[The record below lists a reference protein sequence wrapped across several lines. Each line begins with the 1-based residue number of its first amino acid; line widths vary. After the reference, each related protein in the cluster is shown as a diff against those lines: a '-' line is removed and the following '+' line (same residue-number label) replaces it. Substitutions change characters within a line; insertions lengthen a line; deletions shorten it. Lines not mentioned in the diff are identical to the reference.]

1 MSASAS
7 GSSERDLF
15 HVQFGFCELG
25 THYLAKAACSGECT
39 VLTARRALRSWLVQV
54 HYRARAVTFAL
65 AFVATG
71 FQIYGKEF
79 DSIAWTALALLFLVY
94 PHFQY
99 WRACASPN
107 PVRSELRNL
116 SVDSVLLGLYVAA
129 IQFSLWLSFAAILAN
144 LINSVAN
151 KGWWGVPQSVL
162 GLLAGILVWTSI
174 YGLQISLHTE
184 WPAVVICILG
194 VVGYV
199 LVLINIGFRRNIQLR
214 DIKKRQRVILEG
226 VQSGV
231 ISMSENGIIE
241 SFNQS
246 AEHMFGYGETE
257 VLGRSILILMQD
269 PSQYVNESAPDG
281 DLYSCVRK
289 AIGSPCE
296 AMGRRKDGSGFDLE
310 LRVYETLLNDR
321 RLLICTASDISSH
334 KQAQAEL
341 RVAATAFESLESMI
355 VTDAD
360 QIILKVNKAF
370 THITGYEPS
379 EVVGNT
385 PQMLR
390 SERHSDSYFR
400 AMWGRVNRDKYW
412 QGEMWCRRKN
422 GEVFPLWLAITA
434 VLDEK
439 GATTNY
445 VGVFSDITEHKV
457 AQDRIEHLAFSD
469 SLTDLPNRRLLM
481 DRLHQALTTSARIG
495 RCGAVLLIDLDD
507 FKTLNDT
514 LGHDKGD
521 LLLQQVAQRLTS
533 CVRESDTVARLGGDE
548 FVVMLEGLSEYT
560 EGAAS
565 QVDILG
571 EKILVALNQ
580 PYTLA
585 NTQIRSTPS
594 VGVAVFNGQQVSA
607 EELLKRADLAMYQS
621 KAAGRNTLR
630 FFDPV
635 MQAVVTSRAALEIE
649 LREAVSQQQFV
660 LYYQAQVD
668 SEGRIVGAEALVRWR
683 HPVRGMVS
691 PAEFIPLAEET
702 GLILPLGTWVLDTAC
717 AQLADWAN
725 RPDMAHLSIAV
736 NVSARQIRNKNF
748 VSEVM
753 NALGHSGA
761 NPHKLKME
769 LTESLMVDGVEETIE
784 KMNALR
790 AIGVTFSLDDFGTG
804 YSSLA
809 YLKRLPLSQLK
820 IDQSFVRDILTDPN
834 DAAIC
839 RTVIALAQSLG
850 LTSIAEGV
858 ETEEHRDALARLGCQ
873 AYQGYWFSKPLTQDA
888 FAAYVT
894 QFDGSPLAAGNRA

>member
-1 MSASAS
+1 M
-7 GSSERDLF
+7 
-15 HVQFGFCELG
+15 
-25 THYLAKAACSGECT
+25 K
-39 VLTARRALRSWLVQV
+39 SWLVHL
-54 HYRARAVTFAL
+54 HYRARVVTFAL
-65 AFVATG
+65 AFLATSM
-71 FQIYGKEF
+71 QIYGKGF
-79 DSIAWTALALLFLVY
+79 SPYAWFSLAAFLLVY

-99 WRACASPN
+99 WRANTAQK
-107 PVRSELRNL
+107 PVQAELTNL
-116 SVDSVLLGLYVAA
+116 LIDSVLLGIFVAA
-129 IQFSLWLSFAAILAN
+129 IQFSIWLSFAAILAN

-162 GLLAGILVWTSI
+162 ALLAGSLFWIGFFGFKL
-174 YGLQISLHTE
+174 SLHTV
-184 WPAVVICILG
+184 WPAAAICMVGIA
-194 VVGYV
+194 GYV
-199 LVLINIGFRRNIQLR
+199 LVLIDISFKRNIQLR

-246 AEHMFGYGETE
+246 AEHMFGYAATE
-257 VLGRSILILMQD
+257 VVGNSILTLIQKS
-269 PSQYVNESAPDG
+269 SQYIDGIDPGG

-289 AIGSPCE
+289 AIGHPCE
-296 AMGRRKDGSGFDLE
+296 VTGRRKDGSEFHLE

-360 QIILKVNKAF
+360 KIILKVNKAF
-370 THITGYEPS
+370 TKITGYDQN
-379 EVVGNT
+379 EVVGNS
-385 PQMLR
+385 PEILR
-390 SERHSDSYFR
+390 SGRHSDAYFK
-400 AMWGRVNRDKYW
+400 AMWGRVKRDKYW
-412 QGEMWCRRKN
+412 QGEMWCRRKS

-439 GATTNY
+439 GVTTNY

-495 RCGAVLLIDLDD
+495 RCGALLLIDLDD

-548 FVVMLEGLSEYT
+548 FVVMLEGLAEYP
-560 EGAAS
+560 EGAAN
-565 QVDILG
+565 QVDVLG
-571 EKILVALNQ
+571 EKILAALNE
-580 PYTLA
+580 PYLLA
-585 NTQIRSTPS
+585 NVHVRSTPS
-594 VGVAVFNGQQVSA
+594 VGVAVFDGQQVPV

-630 FFDPV
+630 FFDPA
-635 MQAVVTSRAALEIE
+635 MQAVVTSRAALEVE
-649 LREAVSQQQFV
+649 LREAVDQQQFM
-660 LYYQAQVD
+660 LHYQAQVD
-668 SEGRIVGAEALVRWR
+668 GDGLVIGVEALVRWL

-691 PAEFIPLAEET
+691 PAEFIPLAEDT
-702 GLILPLGTWVLDTAC
+702 GLILPLGIWVLETAC
-717 AQLADWAN
+717 TQLARWSQQSQ
-725 RPDMAHLSIAV
+725 MAHISIAV
-736 NVSARQIRNKNF
+736 NVSARQFRNKSF
-748 VSEVM
+748 VDQVIA
-753 NALGHSGA
+753 ALERTGA
-761 NPHKLKME
+761 NPHLLKLE
-769 LTESLMVDGVEETIE
+769 LTETLMVDGVEDTIE
-784 KMNALR
+784 KMHTLKAL
-790 AIGVTFSLDDFGTG
+790 GVSFSLDDFGTG

-839 RTVIALAQSLG
+839 RTVIALAQNLG
-850 LTSIAEGV
+850 LSAIAEGV
-858 ETEEHRDALARLGCQ
+858 ETQAHREALAQLGCHS
-873 AYQGYWFSKPLTQDA
+873 YQGYLFSKPLPLDA
-888 FAAYVT
+888 IEAFVT
-894 QFDGSPLAAGNRA
+894 RHGASSNAGSGKPDSKEEFSLAG